1 MTNFQF
7 VSCNLELIH
16 FYTACLGA
24 WGKLFQGKQGV

>member
-16 FYTACLGA
+16 FYTACRKRGGEVEPGLN
-24 WGKLFQGKQGV
+24 